1 MPYRFRDSI
10 LPSEKFYFH
19 ESDLNYT
26 KDRDST
32 STMGTILR
40 HHSNPG
46 HKRTSSTPN
55 RQTSSNSLISTD
67 TSLLV
72 RSLSDATGK
81 PLKTASLAC
90 HAGGKRKS
98 TAPVKTPSTSP
109 KRTLSV
115 ITEQTEQVYQPRG
128 YKVEAIDPASNE
140 RVIRSPMKKLFGEGG
155 LLGQPDTT
163 PTRKPHIVSQF
174 AGRVKDHVSDFMSN
188 LPNISLPNI
197 SNDLPSAPS
206 TFPITLAPYSQGQ
219 LYMEL
224 ELLLTVET
232 NRFILHE
239 FTYGRVSTDSVRKIV
254 DIWRHKGR
262 PQVIGFRYDLA
273 TQRDL
278 VILNMDTM
286 HFVGIGIGS
295 GNGIG
300 HTKLLSVLAAWKKL
314 AKEISI
320 RTFCQPDSAV
330 KKHFWDAEKVLELV
344 DASSDG
350 MMAFQ
355 ELRAKVLS
363 DLYREERGEGS
374 GAGSRSGSPVRK

>member
-1 MPYRFRDSI
+1 M
-10 LPSEKFYFH
+10 
-19 ESDLNYT
+19 
-26 KDRDST
+26 
-32 STMGTILR
+32 
-40 HHSNPG
+40 
-46 HKRTSSTPN
+46 
-55 RQTSSNSLISTD
+55 STD
-67 TSLLV
+67 TTLLM
-72 RSLSDATGK
+72 RSLSDATWK
-81 PLKTASLAC
+81 PAKSSSLAC
-90 HAGGKRKS
+90 HTGNKRKS
-98 TAPVKTPSTSP
+98 VAPIKIPSTSP
-109 KRTLSV
+109 KRTLSA
-115 ITEQTEQVYQPRG
+115 IQEQAEQLQQPRG

-140 RVIRSPMKKLFGEGG
+140 KVIRSPMKKLFGEGG

-174 AGRVKDHVSDFMSN
+174 AGRVKDQVTDFMSN
-188 LPNISLPNI
+188 LPSISLAS
-197 SNDLPSAPS
+197 SNDLPPAPS

-278 VILNMDTM
+278 VILNMETM
-286 HFVGIGIGS
+286 HFTGIGINV
-295 GNGIG
+295 GNGVG
-300 HTKLLSVLAAWKKL
+300 RAKLLSVLAAWKKL
-314 AKEISI
+314 AKEISV

-344 DASSDG
+344 NASSDG

-363 DLYREERGEGS
+363 DIYREEKRESGS
-374 GAGSRSGSPVRK
+374 GAGSRTGSPVRQ